1 MERGII
7 ADLLAWKNSKNRK
20 PLILLGARQVGK
32 TYILKDFGAKEY
44 KHVAYVNFD
53 NNKLLNNL
61 FTDYSTER
69 ILKTIE
75 GVTGV
80 KITAG
85 ETLIIFDEIQEVKG
99 GLGCL
104 KYFCENAPEQHVAVA
119 GSLLGIA
126 MHGGESFPV
135 GKVNFLRMFP
145 MTYTEFVRAKGNEE
159 LLEPLENRNWEVIN
173 LLHDKYV
180 ELLREYY
187 CIGGM
192 PEVVSTFIQTSSLID
207 ARNVQLEILK
217 AYDNDISKHASKQE
231 TVRINQVWQSIPS
244 QLSKENRKFLYG
256 ALKKGGRAKEFE
268 LAIQWLQDAGLV
280 YKVNRVNQLKQPL
293 KFYEDFSAFKLYCL
307 DCGLAGAMSDANM
320 GDIML
325 GQIHNEWSGAMTELY
340 VATQL
345 YTKIENVFYYSRDDS
360 RLEID
365 FVVQKDR
372 KICPLEVKSEEN
384 LQSKSLKTI
393 VGGNED
399 MTGIR
404 YSMSK
409 YREQDRL
416 INIPLYAACLA

>member
-53 NNKLLNNL
+53 NNKLLSNL

-104 KYFCENAPEQHVAVA
+104 KYFCENAPEHHIAVA

-345 YTKIENVFYYSRDDS
+345 YTKTENVFYYSRDDS

>member
-1 MERGII
+1 MKREII

-192 PEVVSTFIQTSSLID
+192 PEVVSTYIQTSSLID

-280 YKVNRVNQLKQPL
+280 YKVNRVAQLKQPL

-345 YTKIENVFYYSRDDS
+345 YTKTENVFYYSRDDS

-393 VGGNED
+393 VGGSED

>member
-1 MERGII
+1 MKREII

-61 FTDYSTER
+61 FTDYSTDR

-104 KYFCENAPEQHVAVA
+104 KYFCENAPEHHIAVA

-345 YTKIENVFYYSRDDS
+345 YTKTENVFYYSRDDS

>member
-1 MERGII
+1 MKREII

-280 YKVNRVNQLKQPL
+280 YKVNRVAQLKQPL

-345 YTKIENVFYYSRDDS
+345 YTRTENVFYYSRDDS

-365 FVVQKDR
+365 FVVQKDG
-372 KICPLEVKSEEN
+372 KIFPLEVKSEEN

-393 VGGNED
+393 VGGSED

>member
-1 MERGII
+1 MKREII

-192 PEVVSTFIQTSSLID
+192 PEVVSTYIQTSSLID
-207 ARNVQLEILK
+207 ARNVQLEILR

-231 TVRINQVWQSIPS
+231 TVRINQVWRSIPS

-345 YTKIENVFYYSRDDS
+345 YTRTENVFYYSRDDS

-365 FVVQKDR
+365 FVVQKDG
-372 KICPLEVKSEEN
+372 KIFPLEVKSEEN

-393 VGGNED
+393 VGGSED